1 MHTGD
6 VDMSDSD
13 KRATGVAT
21 ERLDPQPF
29 LVSKANDFDA
39 FRASVVD
46 AASVSGGLWITY
58 LGILFYLLIAIGS
71 VTHKDL
77 FLESPI
83 RLPFMNV
90 DLPMTGFFSLGPLLF
105 VVVHAYVLLHFVMLA
120 GKIEDLDRVLI
131 TQIVDRE
138 EQTKLRRQLP
148 ANIFIQLLAGP
159 SEVRDGLIGG
169 CLWLIALISL
179 VIGPVLLLMFFEV
192 QFLPYHSGPVTWWQR
207 IAVGIDL
214 GLIWMF
220 WPAIALRKS
229 EVVPMAQRRFRIARK
244 IQHVGTI
251 SIMLILTLGSPTL
264 VLLVATFRG
273 EDLRSL
279 VKIPGSDILIDGELN
294 KKTLLPDSPFSSL
307 LILPRFDAVGQAK
320 VDSKEKLEYVPQT
333 ILVKGRNLQGI
344 NLKLADL
351 RKANLIASDFT
362 GGDLGSAD
370 LTNAQLDLANLI
382 NAQLDYV
389 HLAGASLKN
398 ANLTGAN
405 LNGAFNLT
413 QEQLGEACGRPALLP
428 PGLTLDKPCPEKP
441 PPAAQSK

>member
-1 MHTGD
+1 
-6 VDMSDSD
+6 MSNPD
-13 KRATGVAT
+13 KRATEDAT
-21 ERLDPQPF
+21 ERPDAQPS
-29 LVSKANDFDA
+29 LVAGANDFDA

-46 AASVSGGLWITY
+46 AASVSGGLWFTY

-77 FLESPI
+77 FLQSPI

-131 TQIVDRE
+131 TQIVDQE
-138 EQTKLRRQLP
+138 EQAKLRRQLP

-159 SEVRDGLIGG
+159 SEVRDGLVGG

-192 QFLPYHSGPVTWWQR
+192 QFLPYHSGSVTWWQR
-207 IAVGIDL
+207 IFVGIDL

-229 EVVPMAQRRFRIARK
+229 DVEPMAPKRFRIARK
-244 IQHVGTI
+244 IQHIGTI
-251 SIMLILTLGSPTL
+251 SIMLILTVGSPTL

-273 EDLRSL
+273 EELRGL
-279 VKIPGSDILIDGELN
+279 VEVPGSDLLIDGKLN
-294 KKTLLPDSPFSSL
+294 MKTLVPDSPFSSR
-307 LILPRFDAVGQAK
+307 LILPRFDAVGQAN
-320 VDSKEKLEYVPQT
+320 VDSAAKLEYVPQT

-382 NAQLDYV
+382 NVQLDYV
-389 HLAGASLKN
+389 HLAGASMKN

-405 LNGAFNLT
+405 LNGALELT
-413 QEQLGEACGRPALLP
+413 QEQLNEACGRPAVLP
-428 PGLTLDKPCPEKP
+428 PGLNLDKPCRENPVAP
-441 PPAAQSK
+441 SSNSKMTP